1 MTQQKKFFLAVLSA
15 LFSLSPAARGAA
27 GFQTAQSYPVG
38 TNPQAI
44 AVGDFNGD
52 GTADLAICNFG
63 DPTGGDDGNLS
74 LLLGKGTGKFQPA
87 TNFTAVNNCT
97 DLVTGDFD
105 SDGRPGLLVVRAGD
119 PTPADNGGAEYY
131 VPLNSRN

>member
-1 MTQQKKFFLAVLSA
+1 MTQQKRFFLAVLSA

-38 TNPQAI
+38 TNPQAV

-63 DPTGGDDGNLS
+63 DPTGGDD
-74 LLLGKGTGKFQPA
+74 
-87 TNFTAVNNCT
+87 
-97 DLVTGDFD
+97 VTGDFD
-105 SDGRPGLLVVRAGD
+105 SDGRSDLLVVRAGD
-119 PTPADNGGAEYY
+119 PTLADNGGAE
-131 VPLNSRN
+131 

>member
-15 LFSLSPAARGAA
+15 LFSLSPAALGAA

-38 TNPQAI
+38 TNRQAV

-105 SDGRPGLLVVRAGD
+105 SDGRPDLLVVRAGD
-119 PTPADNGGAEYY
+119 PTLADNGGAEYY

>member
-74 LLLGKGTGKFQPA
+74 LLLGKGTGKLRPA
-87 TNFTAVNNCT
+87 TNFTAAKN
-97 DLVTGDFD
+97 TGDFD
-105 SDGRPGLLVVRAGD
+105 SDGRLDLLVVRAGD
-119 PTPADNGGAEYY
+119 PTLAINGA
-131 VPLNSRN
+131 RNNTFH

>member
-63 DPTGGDDGNLS
+63 DPTVGDDGNVS
-74 LLLGKGTGKFQPA
+74 LLLGKGDDTFHAA
-87 TNFTAVNNCT
+87 TNFLASKIAPNLRPEISTAMAAPIC
-97 DLVTGDFD
+97 
-105 SDGRPGLLVVRAGD
+105 S
-119 PTPADNGGAEYY
+119 
-131 VPLNSRN
+131 

>member
-38 TNPQAI
+38 TNPQAV

-87 TNFTAVNNCT
+87 TNFTAVKNCT

-105 SDGRPGLLVVRAGD
+105 SDGRSDLLVVRAGD
-119 PTPADNGGAEYY
+119 PTLADKWGRGIIRSLEF
-131 VPLNSRN
+131 